1 MVAMPATE
9 GVVTVKDMER
19 EQPES
24 DVTDG
29 EEGGVASSSTGGGE
43 FVLDAEFVK
52 WPFMGLRGRQDR
64 HDARVLRIEKGLDS
78 ERVRAGKC

>member
-52 WPFMGLRGRQDR
+52 
-64 HDARVLRIEKGLDS
+64 
-78 ERVRAGKC
+78 